1 MTEVAIGNRQVF
13 DYNHSNDIQYKQL
26 REQAQFHFRNH
37 KQLSSQSQLSYQN
50 GNKSEAKQLSEK
62 SHKEF
67 IKFQQLNN
75 QAAEFVFVE
84 NNKDSMSNEIDLHGL
99 YVSEAE
105 YVIKKRLI
113 YGFKNNEQDVHIIVG
128 KGKHSSGGIA
138 KIKPAAENLCNEA
151 KFKWK
156 IDPKNDGVIVVNTQ
170 TGNIPNKWYKD
181 IESAN
186 TDTGIQQ
193 HPQQQQQQQ
202 QQTYQPQQ
210 QMQYAP
216 PPQQQNNNNN
226 NNNNNDVVGSLLK
239 LLCICIQRNI

>member
-1 MTEVAIGNRQVF
+1 MAEVAIGNRQVF
-13 DYNHSNDIQYKQL
+13 DYNHSNDVQYKQL

-37 KQLSSQSQLSYQN
+37 KQLSSQSQSAYKN
-50 GNKSEAKQLSEK
+50 GNKSEAKQLSDR
-62 SHKEF
+62 SHQEF
-67 IKFQQLNN
+67 IRFQQLNN

-113 YGFKNNEQDVHIIVG
+113 YGHNNNEQDVRIIVG

-138 KIKPAAENLCNEA
+138 KIKPAAEQLCNEG
-151 KFKWK
+151 KFQWQV
-156 IDPKNDGVIVVNTQ
+156 DSKNEGVIIVNTQ
-170 TGNIPNKWYKD
+170 SGNIPNKWYKD

-186 TDTGIQQ
+186 TDTGVQHQQ
-193 HPQQQQQQQ
+193 TYQ

-216 PPQQQNNNNN
+216 QQQQQQQNNNG
-226 NNNNNDVVGSLLK
+226 NNNNDVIGSLLK

>member
-1 MTEVAIGNRQVF
+1 MSQVAIGNRQVF
-13 DYNHSNDIQYKQL
+13 DYNHSSDVQYKQL

-37 KQLSSQSQLSYQN
+37 KQLSSQSQSSYKN
-50 GNKSEAKQLSEK
+50 GNKAEAKRLSDQ
-62 SHKEF
+62 SHQEF
-67 IKFQQLNN
+67 IRFQQLNN
-75 QAAEFVFVE
+75 QAAEWVFVE

-113 YGFKNNEQDVHIIVG
+113 YGHTHNEQDVRIIVG

-138 KIKPAAENLCNEA
+138 KIKPAAEQLCNEA
-151 KFKWK
+151 KFQWQ
-156 IDPKNDGVIVVNTQ
+156 IDSKNDGVIIVNTLS
-170 TGNIPNKWYKD
+170 GNIPNKWYKD

-186 TDTGIQQ
+186 TDTGVQ
-193 HPQQQQQQQ
+193 HQQQQQQP
-202 QQTYQPQQ
+202 QTYQPQQ

-216 PPQQQNNNNN
+216 QQQQQNNNNN
-226 NNNNNDVVGSLLK
+226 NNNNYVVRSLLK